1 MRETQFISKNKDK
14 WGQYEKA
21 LERERQDPDLLS
33 ELYIHA
39 TDDLSYSRTFYPNRS
54 VRVYLNG
61 LARRTFLKV
70 YKGRR
75 GESSRFFSFWT
86 DELPRILYKNRRALT
101 ISLVV
106 FTVSMLIGVVSYL
119 IDPEFAE
126 LILSEGYMETTRANI
141 DRGDPMAIYKDR
153 DAFGMFLYIT
163 LNNIRVAL
171 LTFALGVFAGVGSLV
186 LLIQNGVMLGVFQY
200 YFLDQGLFW
209 ESFSTIWIHGAI
221 EISSIIIAGAA
232 GLVMGGGW
240 LFPGTLSRAQSFA
253 RSAREGVKIIL
264 GTIPL
269 FIIAGFLESYLT
281 RHTELPI
288 AIRLLFILLCFAFI
302 IWYYYI
308 YPRLVV
314 RSRPQSRR
322 YDDRRLAAG
331 STQPIQTNRIK
342 MMGEIYSDTFSWLW
356 KQGKRAIIGCL
367 LIATLYC
374 FFAFNFTGAQ
384 PAYRFQFESNSF
396 LLFYNFVALLSSWG
410 MDREP
415 GFILLVFGSLFAIQ
429 YVVYRLM
436 NRELKLHDGDEQW
449 WQPLKRLILPSAFLT
464 ILVAFSAGWTALLCF
479 LFLPFVLTYG
489 FVSYF
494 QLGGIGKTV
503 RYVYGH
509 LVSAYSLSLLLLLLG
524 FIIALFFDSTVS
536 QIIFNFLGWIIA
548 PDISAIDD
556 YNNIILAFLNWT
568 YLGFI
573 LILLSAGLGLN
584 FLSVKEQEEAF
595 FLLEEI
601 ENIGQEKRLRGL
613 AVE

>member
-1 MRETQFISKNKDK
+1 MRETQFIDKNKDK

-86 DELPRILYKNRRALT
+86 DELPRILFKNRRALT
-101 ISLVV
+101 ISLLV
-106 FTVSMLIGVVSYL
+106 FSISMLIGAVSYL

-126 LILSEGYMETTRANI
+126 LILSEGYMDTTRANI

-171 LTFALGVFAGVGSLV
+171 LTFALGVFAGIGSLV

-221 EISSIIIAGAA
+221 EISSIVIAGAA

-314 RSRPQSRR
+314 RRNPDGRR
-322 YDDRRLAAG
+322 YDDRRLAE
-331 STQPIQTNRIK
+331 TRNQPIQINRIK
-342 MMGEIYSDTFSWLW
+342 MMGEIYSDTFSLLW
-356 KQGKRAIIGCL
+356 KQGQRAIIAT
-367 LIATLYC
+367 LIIAGLYC
-374 FFAFNFTGAQ
+374 FFAFNFSGAE

-396 LLFYNFVALLSSWG
+396 LLFYNFFALLSSWG

-415 GFILLVFGSLFAIQ
+415 GFVVLVFSCLFAIQ
-429 YVVYRLM
+429 YIVYRLM
-436 NRELKLHDGDEQW
+436 NRSLKLATGHEQW
-449 WQPLKRLILPSAFLT
+449 WQPPVRLILPTLLLT
-464 ILVAFSAGWTALLCF
+464 TLVSFSAGWSALLCF

-489 FVSYF
+489 FVSFF
-494 QLGGIGKTV
+494 QLGGLGKTIK
-503 RYVYGH
+503 YVYGH
-509 LVSAYSLSLLLLLLG
+509 LVGAYSLSLLLLLLG
-524 FIIALFFDSTVS
+524 FIIALFFDTTVS
-536 QIIFNFLGWIIA
+536 QIFFYF
-548 PDISAIDD
+548 ISWVISPEIGAIDD
-556 YNNIILAFLNWT
+556 YNNIILAFLNWS

-573 LILLSAGLGLN
+573 LVLLTVGLGLN
-584 FLSVKEQEEAF
+584 FLSVMEQEEAT

-601 ENIGQEKRLRGL
+601 ENLGQEKRLRGL